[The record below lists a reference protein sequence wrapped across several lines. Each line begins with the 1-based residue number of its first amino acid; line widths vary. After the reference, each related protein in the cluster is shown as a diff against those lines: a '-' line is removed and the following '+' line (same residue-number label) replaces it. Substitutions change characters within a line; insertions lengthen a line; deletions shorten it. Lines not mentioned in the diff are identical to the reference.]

1 MSGNFL
7 IRKIFKYE
15 NKLKIAVMTAMLGFC
30 LFLTYYFNLVLQREV
45 LFTHFF
51 YIPIILAT
59 MWWKRKGLFAPFFLS
74 IVLVSIHFYEFGTGN
89 DIYNTILRA
98 SAFII
103 IGALIA
109 YLREWI
115 DKDAEQIKV
124 SVNLL
129 KESEEKFK
137 SMVDCS
143 DGLVTTINSLGIIT
157 FINNNAVK
165 YGYKPKEIIGKSMTD
180 FIHPD
185 DIEFMLKIF
194 ENGIKT
200 GKFVKSIILRFKK
213 KDGTFFYGEHRAGV
227 ICKNGEV
234 DSIIGHMYDIA
245 ERRDKEIL
253 LKESEEKF
261 RSLFESSRDAL
272 MILAAPDWK
281 FTSGNKAAIKLFNM
295 KDEKGFV
302 AGYPWEYSPKF
313 QSDGQLSED
322 KAKKIIERVIKE
334 GSYLFDWTH
343 KRLSGDVFPAMV
355 LLTCFKYNK
364 KIFVQANIREVSEQ
378 KKMEAEKAKLQEQLL
393 QSQKMEAL
401 GSFVG
406 GIAHDFNNLLTPI
419 LSVSEFSGEALPG
432 KKQLIDNFN
441 EIKKSALRG
450 KDLVSRLLTF
460 SREQPIKSEILNLN
474 DLILNIEKLLKPLI
488 GENIE
493 LKCILDKK
501 LGNVEVDP
509 VQIEQIILNLAAN
522 ARDAMANGGKFIIE
536 TLNMNITKDYADIH
550 KDFEAGEYVLLSVS
564 DSGAG
569 MNKETVRQIFNPF
582 FTTKEKDKGTGLGL
596 STVYGIVKQNGGNIS
611 VYSEIGKGT
620 AFKIFLKKSKGKVVK
635 VESKKI
641 LKDIKLLKGKE
652 TILLVE
658 DDEDIMRVA
667 KRILE
672 QYGYKVF
679 TALDAQG
686 CKEIFKKHKDIQ
698 LLFTD
703 IMLTGE
709 MNGIQVAKE
718 LKAVKP
724 KIKVLYMS
732 GYSDGIIS
740 TDDISDKDINFIQ
753 KPFGYKELGQ
763 KIREVFDNK

>member
-234 DSIIGHMYDIA
+234 DSIIGHMYDIT

-261 RSLFESSRDAL
+261 R
-272 MILAAPDWK
+272 
-281 FTSGNKAAIKLFNM
+281 
-295 KDEKGFV
+295 
-302 AGYPWEYSPKF
+302 
-313 QSDGQLSED
+313 
-322 KAKKIIERVIKE
+322 
-334 GSYLFDWTH
+334 
-343 KRLSGDVFPAMV
+343 
-355 LLTCFKYNK
+355 
-364 KIFVQANIREVSEQ
+364 
-378 KKMEAEKAKLQEQLL
+378 
-393 QSQKMEAL
+393 
-401 GSFVG
+401 
-406 GIAHDFNNLLTPI
+406 
-419 LSVSEFSGEALPG
+419 
-432 KKQLIDNFN
+432 
-441 EIKKSALRG
+441 
-450 KDLVSRLLTF
+450 
-460 SREQPIKSEILNLN
+460 
-474 DLILNIEKLLKPLI
+474 
-488 GENIE
+488 
-493 LKCILDKK
+493 
-501 LGNVEVDP
+501 
-509 VQIEQIILNLAAN
+509 
-522 ARDAMANGGKFIIE
+522 
-536 TLNMNITKDYADIH
+536 
-550 KDFEAGEYVLLSVS
+550 
-564 DSGAG
+564 
-569 MNKETVRQIFNPF
+569 
-582 FTTKEKDKGTGLGL
+582 
-596 STVYGIVKQNGGNIS
+596 
-611 VYSEIGKGT
+611 
-620 AFKIFLKKSKGKVVK
+620 
-635 VESKKI
+635 
-641 LKDIKLLKGKE
+641 
-652 TILLVE
+652 
-658 DDEDIMRVA
+658 
-667 KRILE
+667 
-672 QYGYKVF
+672 
-679 TALDAQG
+679 
-686 CKEIFKKHKDIQ
+686 
-698 LLFTD
+698 
-703 IMLTGE
+703 
-709 MNGIQVAKE
+709 
-718 LKAVKP
+718 
-724 KIKVLYMS
+724 
-732 GYSDGIIS
+732 
-740 TDDISDKDINFIQ
+740 
-753 KPFGYKELGQ
+753 
-763 KIREVFDNK
+763 